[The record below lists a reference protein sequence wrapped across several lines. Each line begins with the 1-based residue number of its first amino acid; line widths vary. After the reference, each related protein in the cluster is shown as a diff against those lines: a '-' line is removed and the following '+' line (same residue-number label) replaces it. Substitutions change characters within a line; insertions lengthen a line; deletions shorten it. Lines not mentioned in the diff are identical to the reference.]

1 MAKPKPYDELLSE
14 IALAIEAGDKKD
26 ELAWKAELQ
35 SNYAV
40 SEKQLEQELKRLI
53 KSQAKTITE
62 RLNSFDDE
70 VDTFFKGDC
79 EIQPKDRI
87 VYLRGKSKK
96 SWVESQR

>member
-40 SEKQLEQELKRLI
+40 SEKQLKQEIKSLI
-53 KSQAKTITE
+53 KFQFKIILLKTTFKDF
-62 RLNSFDDE
+62 LNIS
-70 VDTFFKGDC
+70 
-79 EIQPKDRI
+79 
-87 VYLRGKSKK
+87 
-96 SWVESQR
+96 

>member
-1 MAKPKPYDELLSE
+1 MTKPKPYDELLSE

-26 ELAWKAELQ
+26 ELAWKSELQ

-87 VYLRGKSKK
+87 VYLLSLIHI
-96 SWVESQR
+96 